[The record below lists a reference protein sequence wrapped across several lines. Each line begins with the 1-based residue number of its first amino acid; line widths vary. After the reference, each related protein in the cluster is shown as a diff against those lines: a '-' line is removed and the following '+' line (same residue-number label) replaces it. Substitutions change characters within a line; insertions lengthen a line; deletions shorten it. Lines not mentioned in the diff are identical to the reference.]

1 MDRTVPWLI
10 VFFAVP
16 FIGIGVLGKFF
27 PKVSIAIFFASTEK
41 RTQLNVLILPS
52 YQIDAESGLFHGFS
66 LLYQ

>member
-16 FIGIGVLGKFF
+16 FIGIT
-27 PKVSIAIFFASTEK
+27 IFFASTEK